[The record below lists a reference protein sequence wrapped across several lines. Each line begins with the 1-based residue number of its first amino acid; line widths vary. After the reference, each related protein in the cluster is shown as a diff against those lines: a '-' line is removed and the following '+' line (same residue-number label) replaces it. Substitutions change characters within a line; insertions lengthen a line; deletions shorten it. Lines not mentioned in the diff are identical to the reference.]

1 MVNKDTSQEYFYDT
15 SKQGYNLDGVIIEI
29 KEKKLMKKERILL
42 VNKDTGKKY
51 LYDPS
56 KQGYSL
62 DGMII
67 EIQPVEIKDKKLINK
82 GTGREYSYD
91 TSKQGYDLGSF
102 IIEERYIEDYLN
114 TAQDKWIFC
123 QEDNETFKIKC
134 TTSGS
139 FLRDEF
145 TGN

>member
-1 MVNKDTSQEYFYDT
+1 
-15 SKQGYNLDGVIIEI
+15 
-29 KEKKLMKKERILL
+29 MKKERILL
-42 VNKDTGKKY
+42 VNKGTGEKY
-51 LYDPS
+51 LYDTS

-82 GTGREYSYD
+82 GTGGEYSYD
-91 TSKQGYDLGSF
+91 TSKQGYNLGSF
-102 IIEERYIEDYLN
+102 FIEKRYIEDYLN